1 MFWMNSMYL
10 SRACRGERERN
21 GGRSGRKGEMEGG
34 RRGRKGGWREGW
46 KGGRSGVAG
55 SEMEEGG
62 RKGEKGGRK
71 RVLMECKLLNMKLTA
86 AVARQ

>member
-21 GGRSGRKGEMEGG
+21 GGRKKREGG
-34 RRGRKGGWREGW
+34 RN
-46 KGGRSGVAG
+46 GGRSGVAG